1 MYPFV
6 RHMIMCLFCARG
18 KNNHGLFQGNRR
30 KELMVT
36 ECSVIA
42 VTDSTW
48 LNGNSCD
55 WIVIIV
61 LVCIRV
67 SRHIITIKEEPK
79 PGIEV
84 H

>member
-18 KNNHGLFQGNRR
+18 KIMLEFFQGNRR
-30 KELMVT
+30 KELMMT

-42 VTDSTW
+42 VIDSTW

-55 WIVIIV
+55 WIATIV

-67 SRHIITIKEEPK
+67 SRHHHYDQRGAEAWY
-79 PGIEV
+79 
-84 H
+84 